1 MKNYEAQEQQTIQVI
16 EEPEPPPF
24 WQTEWM
30 WTGVIVPIVIAW
42 IAYRKTHKGKD
53 DASS

>member
-1 MKNYEAQEQQTIQVI
+1 MKNYDQQEQQVI
-16 EEPEPPPF
+16 LVQETEPDPPF

-30 WTGVIVPIVIAW
+30 WTGVAVPIVIAW

>member
-1 MKNYEAQEQQTIQVI
+1 MKSYETQEQHLVEIKET
-16 EEPEPPPF
+16 EPPF